1 MSDRLNS
8 IADYVKLVY
17 LVVAIFIV
25 IRILEF
31 TYSSIVLG
39 HSFSVDL
46 LISRSINFDSLFVI
60 LVFTFAFIPVSL
72 VGYFNQ
78 RFAKVLTVALVLFLI
93 VSNLLLTQYFLTNHS
108 LLGCVL
114 FSFSIHDLLNI
125 TSNEITLNR
134 IPMILSALAILIL
147 SIFGVGRI
155 LSAKQNSRKV
165 NLILVGSFLIVCP
178 IALANSS
185 INIKSIVHF
194 DNRYEY
200 FIGNSKHMYLLAS
213 CEDEKTNKATTPDH
227 ASTAIS
233 AYQKA
238 TPYFSYSDSAYPLIH
253 AESYEN
259 VLGPYFPSNSDRPN
273 IVLVISESLSSNY
286 SGANPTYAH
295 SLTPFVD
302 SLANA
307 GLYWDTFFSNAER
320 SYGALPSI
328 LSSLPSGIGDRGF
341 MNMGLRFSNLKRFPN
356 HIGLIELLNQRGY
369 KTGFYHGGWGNFDN
383 VGSFLKEKGI
393 DDFISRESF
402 ETDIYQIPEGGWGY
416 HDKDLYDKSLDVL
429 SGNPPDQPYLNV
441 YQTIS
446 MHTPF
451 NMCEPE
457 YFDSKF
463 IHERLAELG
472 YVTGER
478 PNLQQEVLASIFFAD
493 DALRHLFTELSKR
506 NDFERTIFIIT
517 GDHALDQNLTDHHF
531 EGFHIP
537 LVIYS
542 PMLSRSAVFKGA
554 CSHLDITPSLLALL
568 QENFQFEIPE
578 EKHWIG
584 RGLDTSSTSKFDR
597 FIPLL
602 INSSDVPNFILSDAV
617 MFANEV
623 WTIDSTLVLNR
634 ANADKA
640 RETQTFFDAY
650 RKVNTL
656 VCNEDLIWNHIE

>member
-1 MSDRLNS
+1 
-8 IADYVKLVY
+8 
-17 LVVAIFIV
+17 
-25 IRILEF
+25 
-31 TYSSIVLG
+31 
-39 HSFSVDL
+39 
-46 LISRSINFDSLFVI
+46 
-60 LVFTFAFIPVSL
+60 
-72 VGYFNQ
+72 
-78 RFAKVLTVALVLFLI
+78 
-93 VSNLLLTQYFLTNHS
+93 
-108 LLGCVL
+108 
-114 FSFSIHDLLNI
+114 
-125 TSNEITLNR
+125 
-134 IPMILSALAILIL
+134 
-147 SIFGVGRI
+147 
-155 LSAKQNSRKV
+155 
-165 NLILVGSFLIVCP
+165 
-178 IALANSS
+178 
-185 INIKSIVHF
+185 
-194 DNRYEY
+194 
-200 FIGNSKHMYLLAS
+200 
-213 CEDEKTNKATTPDH
+213 
-227 ASTAIS
+227 
-233 AYQKA
+233 
-238 TPYFSYSDSAYPLIH
+238 
-253 AESYEN
+253 
-259 VLGPYFPSNSDRPN
+259 
-273 IVLVISESLSSNY
+273 
-286 SGANPTYAH
+286 
-295 SLTPFVD
+295 
-302 SLANA
+302 
-307 GLYWDTFFSNAER
+307 
-320 SYGALPSI
+320 
-328 LSSLPSGIGDRGF
+328 
-341 MNMGLRFSNLKRFPN
+341 MGLRFSNLKRFPN